1 MKCLDQN
8 GVKHLWNLIKN
19 KTVLK
24 ANVDLSAN
32 VNSLNPISNNA
43 VCNHVDSIADSL
55 RNSKADYEEGTWT
68 PVFWKGMLEEQIN
81 AQYLEDSWYFRVGE
95 WVYITT
101 SVICRATPES
111 VSGLP
116 FSIEGAHT
124 PAYTDSF
131 TLHGSNRSNI
141 HTCVTLSSSTNITF
155 MGNTMTDFTLCGW
168 AKIKR

>member
-8 GVKHLWNLIKN
+8 GVKHLWNCIFNNAVSKSD
-19 KTVLK
+19 
-24 ANVDLSAN
+24 VDLSAN
-32 VNSLNPISNNA
+32 VDSLNPISNNA
-43 VCNHVDSIADSL
+43 VCNHVGSIAESL

-68 PVFWKGMLEEQIN
+68 PVFWKGMLGEQIDT
-81 AQYLEDSWYFRVGE
+81 QYLEDSWYFRVGE

-131 TLHGSNRSNI
+131 TLHGSNRNNI
-141 HTCVTLSSSTNITF
+141 YTCVTLSSSTNITF

>member
-8 GVKHLWNLIKN
+8 GVKYLWNLIKN

-24 ANVDLSAN
+24 DDVTSDRNPHAETAPFSSSGAYQLWIDVCS
-32 VNSLNPISNNA
+32 SLQNKA
-43 VCNHVDSIADSL
+43 V
-55 RNSKADYEEGTWT
+55 YEEGTWT
-68 PVFWKGMLEEQIN
+68 PVFWKGMLGEQIDT
-81 AQYLEDSWYFRVGE
+81 QYLEDSWYFRVGE

-101 SVICRATPES
+101 SVTCRATPES

-141 HTCVTLSSSTNITF
+141 YTCVTLSSSTNITF